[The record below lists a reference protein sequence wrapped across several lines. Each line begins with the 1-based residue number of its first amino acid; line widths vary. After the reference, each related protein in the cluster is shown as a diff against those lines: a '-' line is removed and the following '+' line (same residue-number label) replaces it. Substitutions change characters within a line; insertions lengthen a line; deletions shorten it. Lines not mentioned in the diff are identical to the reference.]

1 MLNNF
6 LIIYKPINIV
16 MQNSNNKAFKDKRL
30 LITEEEIIY
39 LKNTLLILK
48 VFVKATNKL
57 QANKYPTIYYIVP
70 MLYTIYIQ
78 LERIKEEL
86 KVSYYIKLNLNIILI
101 YIRIFHLLLKLLI

>member
-6 LIIYKPINIV
+6 LILYQPINIV
-16 MQNSNNKAFKDKRL
+16 IQNSNNKAFKNKKL

-57 QANKYPTIYYIVP
+57 QADKYPTIYYTVP
-70 MLYTIYIQ
+70 MLYNIYIQ

-86 KVSYYIKLNLNIILI
+86 KVSS
-101 YIRIFHLLLKLLI
+101 LLLLLLYINLYL

>member
-6 LIIYKPINIV
+6 LILYQPINIV

-30 LITEEEIIY
+30 LISEEEIVY

-57 QANKYPTIYYIVP
+57 
-70 MLYTIYIQ
+70 
-78 LERIKEEL
+78 
-86 KVSYYIKLNLNIILI
+86 
-101 YIRIFHLLLKLLI
+101 